1 MILKWLNGNIQQH
14 SVRSNLSKAKEKIID
29 TDSIRRLNC
38 NILVI
43 YPFSAYLILQKFQNH
58 FILGIFLFK
67 KHEYDMLFRHS
78 LQNTICY
85 LNTYGRTTVSLT

>member
-1 MILKWLNGNIQQH
+1 MILKCLNGNIQQH
-14 SVRSNLSKAKEKIID
+14 SVRSNLSKTKEKIIN

-43 YPFSAYLILQKFQNH
+43 YPFNAYLILQKFQNH

-67 KHEYDMLFRHS
+67 KHEYDIMLD
-78 LQNTICY
+78 TAY
-85 LNTYGRTTVSLT
+85 RTPYVIWTHMAEPLYH